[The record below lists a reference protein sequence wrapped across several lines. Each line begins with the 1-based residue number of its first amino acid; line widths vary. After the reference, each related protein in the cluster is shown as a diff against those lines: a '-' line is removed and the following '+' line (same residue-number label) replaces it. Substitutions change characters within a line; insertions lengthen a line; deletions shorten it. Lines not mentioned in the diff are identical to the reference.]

1 MDQNIL
7 LNKPEFL
14 GDSYCSV
21 NSNCIDKCNIPID
34 CDTLLKVMHRDV
46 QGGNVKNSNITYPK
60 KMTVTQ
66 DTSTNTN
73 NRITV
78 TQDASVNTSKRI
90 DKGSDY

>member
-1 MDQNIL
+1 
-7 LNKPEFL
+7 
-14 GDSYCSV
+14 
-21 NSNCIDKCNIPID
+21 
-34 CDTLLKVMHRDV
+34 MHRDV

-60 KMTVTQ
+60 KMTVAQ

-90 DKGSDY
+90 DKGSDYW